1 MRLTPDVNQA
11 VYQQNAQRWH
21 KKRAADLGERAW
33 LDQLALPSES
43 RVLDLGCGSGKP
55 LADYFLAQGAALVG
69 VDFAPA
75 MIELACQHYPDA
87 DWIVADMTALPD
99 LGVFDAI
106 VSWDGFFHLSPEQQR
121 ASLPRIL
128 TLLKP
133 RGRLLLTV
141 GPGAGEV
148 DGRVEGE
155 QVYHASLSIKE
166 YCDFLEQ
173 AGMSLVTF
181 CPKHEQTFGRSVLL
195 AERPMN

>member
-1 MRLTPDVNQA
+1 MRLTPDINQA
-11 VYQQNAQRWH
+11 VYQQNAQSWH
-21 KKRAADLGERAW
+21 KQRAADLGERAW
-33 LDQLALPSES
+33 LDQLALPCES

-55 LADYFLAQGAALVG
+55 LADYFVARGAALVG

-75 MIELACQHYPDA
+75 MIELARQHYPDA

-106 VSWDGFFHLSPEQQR
+106 VSWDGFFHLSADQQR
-121 ASLPRIL
+121 ASLPSIL
-128 TLLKP
+128 AMLKP
-133 RGRLLLTV
+133 QGRLLLTV

-155 QVYHASLSIKE
+155 QVYHASLSIEE

-173 AGMSLVTF
+173 ASARLVTF
-181 CPKHEQTFGRSVLL
+181 CPEHEQTYGRSVLL
-195 AERPMN
+195 AERPMC

>member
-1 MRLTPDVNQA
+1 MSLTPDINQP
-11 VYQQNAQRWH
+11 VYQRNAVNWH
-21 KKRAADLGERAW
+21 DRRAVDLGERDW
-33 LDQLALPSES
+33 LDRLELSPKS

-55 LADYFLAQGAALVG
+55 LADYFLAQDAVLVG

-75 MIELACQHYPDA
+75 MIEIAGRHYSNA
-87 DWIVADMTALPD
+87 NWIVADMTALPD

-128 TLLKP
+128 SLLKP
-133 RGRLLLTV
+133 QGRLLLTV

-148 DGRVEGE
+148 DGCVEGE
-155 QVYHASLSIKE
+155 QIYHASLSIEE

-173 AGMSLVTF
+173 AGTRLVTF
-181 CPKHEQTFGRSVLL
+181 CPEHEHTHGRSVLL

>member
-1 MRLTPDVNQA
+1 MRPTPDINQA

-21 KKRAADLGERAW
+21 KQRAADLGERAW

-55 LADYFLAQGAALVG
+55 LADYFLAQGATLVG

-75 MIELACQHYPDA
+75 MIELARQHYPDA

-128 TLLKP
+128 ALLKP
-133 RGRLLLTV
+133 QGRLLLTV

-148 DGRVEGE
+148 DGWVEGE
-155 QVYHASLSIKE
+155 QVYHASLSIEE
-166 YCDFLEQ
+166 YCSLLEQ
-173 AGMSLVTF
+173 AGLSLMTF
-181 CPKHEQTFGRSVLL
+181 CPEHKQTFGRSVLL
-195 AERPMN
+195 AERPIS

>member
-1 MRLTPDVNQA
+1 MRLTPDTNQT
-11 VYQQNAQRWH
+11 VYQRNAQKWH
-21 KKRAADLGERAW
+21 RQRAVDLGERAW
-33 LDQLALPSES
+33 LDQLALPDHS

-55 LADYFLAQGAALVG
+55 LADYFLTQGAELVG

-75 MIELACQHYPDA
+75 MIELARQHYPDA

-106 VSWDGFFHLSPEQQR
+106 VSWDGFFHLSPDQQR

-128 TLLKP
+128 AMLKP
-133 RGRLLLTV
+133 QGRLLLTV

-148 DGRVEGE
+148 DGRVDGE
-155 QVYHASLSIKE
+155 QVYRASLSIEE

-173 AGMSLVTF
+173 AGTRLVTF
-181 CPKHEQTFGRSVLL
+181 CPEHEQTYGRIVLL
-195 AERPMN
+195 AERPIH

>member
-1 MRLTPDVNQA
+1 M
-11 VYQQNAQRWH
+11 
-21 KKRAADLGERAW
+21 
-33 LDQLALPSES
+33 
-43 RVLDLGCGSGKP
+43 
-55 LADYFLAQGAALVG
+55 AQGAELVG

-75 MIELACQHYPDA
+75 MIELAHQHYPDA

-106 VSWDGFFHLSPEQQR
+106 VSWDGFFHLSPDQQR

-128 TLLKP
+128 AMLKP
-133 RGRLLLTV
+133 QGRLLLTV

-155 QVYHASLSIKE
+155 QVYHASLSIEE

-173 AGMSLVTF
+173 AGTHLVTF
-181 CPKHEQTFGRSVLL
+181 CPEHEQTYGRSVLL
-195 AERPMN
+195 AERPIN